1 MREIQKCIFTRKK
14 IKITQY
20 ISEHE
25 LWVLGRVSDIYNK
38 TTHKNEEMLE
48 PLWRKYDR
56 SIEGILIFYS
66 KMEASIYSVY
76 LEKKF
81 NEKWS
86 VYALNDFNI
95 GEMVKNNKAIK
106 NSDDY
111 YLLLS
116 AGLWADKQCNITYHG
131 YHLAQVIIS
140 VKYTFSSFS
149 ENEKFPTLKIPE
161 KVTDRFHQMWKKR
174 FHDFL
179 SHTQSQCNYHNDYL
193 KEQSLIAYNNMQ
205 FKESNKIE
213 DCVYMATWKNDCFFC
228 NPESL
233 TLLK

>member
-1 MREIQKCIFTRKK
+1 MLSTDERDSKMYFHQEENQ
-14 IKITQY
+14 ITQY

-48 PLWRKYDR
+48 SLWRKYDR

-95 GEMVKNNKAIK
+95 GKMVKNNKAIK

-116 AGLWADKQCNITYHG
+116 AGFWADKQCNVIYHG
-131 YHLAQVIIS
+131 YHLSQVTIP
-140 VKYTFSSFS
+140 VKHTFSSFS
-149 ENEKFPTLKIPE
+149 ENERLPTLKIPE
-161 KVTDRFHQMWKKR
+161 KVTDREGANK
-174 FHDFL
+174 FL
-179 SHTQSQCNYHNDYL
+179 
-193 KEQSLIAYNNMQ
+193 I
-205 FKESNKIE
+205 
-213 DCVYMATWKNDCFFC
+213 
-228 NPESL
+228 
-233 TLLK
+233 